1 VVNFSAQTDP
11 LDNHIVYQVSVD
23 DVPMSGHAQFP
34 YLDPAPPTLVV
45 WDPREAPVLQLS
57 RMVSYTF
64 AARVAPGV
72 HVVRVRFAGCCSAVP
87 NPSGS
92 NLVRAANLTLF
103 YR

>member
-1 VVNFSAQTDP
+1 
-11 LDNHIVYQVSVD
+11 
-23 DVPMSGHAQFP
+23 
-34 YLDPAPPTLVV
+34 
-45 WDPREAPVLQLS
+45 
-57 RMVSYTF
+57 MVSYTF